1 MCLYG
6 VPYQK
11 FLQHFFSSKTFFEVV
26 VVVIVV
32 VVVVVVIVVVVVVV
46 AVISCERLSIIWTL
60 ASRGKGELQGG
71 GSQIQ
76 SKLFLSLISFSR
88 EKSSE
93 NSLNQVEANNI

>member
-1 MCLYG
+1 MAS
-6 VPYQK
+6 PIK
-11 FLQHFFSSKTFFEVV
+11 NFFNIFFVQNV
-26 VVVIVV
+26 FR
-32 VVVVVVIVVVVVVV
+32 
-46 AVISCERLSIIWTL
+46 SRRCRHRCRRRRCRHRCRRCRCCRHLCERLSIIWTL

-93 NSLNQVEANNI
+93 NSLNQVEANNN